1 MLNNCRGSARY
12 SSPDPAF
19 YAGGMPD
26 DLQPDAGSGNKS
38 IKRATASFSSTSL
51 RQPFYLREKLCPDD
65 IHYDPGYKA
74 SPLAGGVALSPQVL
88 ILDEPIAQLDPRHAR
103 RIYETLKNMNRE
115 YGKTIIV
122 IYNFVWNLN
131 LSVVISPIKG
141 YHYLLE

>member
-1 MLNNCRGSARY
+1 M
-12 SSPDPAF
+12 
-19 YAGGMPD
+19 
-26 DLQPDAGSGNKS
+26 
-38 IKRATASFSSTSL
+38 
-51 RQPFYLREKLCPDD
+51 
-65 IHYDPGYKA
+65 
-74 SPLAGGVALSPQVL
+74 AGGVALSPQVL

-131 LSVVISPIKG
+131 LSVVISLIKS